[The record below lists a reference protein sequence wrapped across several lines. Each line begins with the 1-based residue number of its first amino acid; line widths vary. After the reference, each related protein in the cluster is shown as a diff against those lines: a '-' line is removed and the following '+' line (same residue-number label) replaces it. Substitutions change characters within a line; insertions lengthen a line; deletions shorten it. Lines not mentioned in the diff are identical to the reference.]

1 MGANAQYSQRFRF
14 DSYGNI
20 LDDDMEVVVEDVVEA
35 LNQLNEE
42 VKFLESNIEDLER
55 GEKYCKE
62 NH

>member
-1 MGANAQYSQRFRF
+1 MGSNAQYSQRFRL
-14 DSYGNI
+14 DRNGDI
-20 LDDDMEVVVEDVVEA
+20 LDDDNEGVVLDVVEV

-42 VKFLESNIEDLER
+42 IKFLESNIEDLER